1 MSAIFNIDP
10 ISNFIDRKKVGDCP
24 ALHQQPTLNVHLH
37 ETASNSLM
45 MAKRPVDEVVDGN
58 DAYLKR
64 QKLTH
69 SVEKQSST
77 PIEEIRSGKQLQRI
91 LAFDQNAARSRHG

>member
-1 MSAIFNIDP
+1 
-10 ISNFIDRKKVGDCP
+10 
-24 ALHQQPTLNVHLH
+24 
-37 ETASNSLM
+37 M

-77 PIEEIRSGKQLQRI
+77 PIEEILGNSYNGFLLLIKMLLDQDTVRIHFGSFSLSGT
-91 LAFDQNAARSRHG
+91 

>member
-1 MSAIFNIDP
+1 
-10 ISNFIDRKKVGDCP
+10 
-24 ALHQQPTLNVHLH
+24 
-37 ETASNSLM
+37 M

-91 LAFDQNAARSRHG
+91 LAFDQNAAQSRHG